1 MNLFSRRSFLATLAG
16 LSVPAWLSDYAELTA
31 AERNKVRITDIKTL
45 MLQGPRTY
53 TLVKVET
60 DAGLY
65 GIAEAYGSPGIGV
78 REAIHGLRELFIG
91 KDPIQIDRLYT
102 GYSYTDGSA
111 HAQQR
116 AMSGIEMALWDLAGK
131 LLNIPTHALLGGKFR
146 DRVRLYDH
154 SRPRDFFDRTACR
167 DWAQEVKERPKL
179 LNIPT
184 HALLGGKFRD
194 RVRLYD
200 HSRPRDFFDRTACRD
215 WAQEVKERPN
225 GINMHK
231 FSPLRNDPASDPGR
245 DPSNR
250 LLSSDELRRIR
261 QGYENVR
268 EALGFEHDIL
278 IGCHWEFDL
287 RSAIELAEAVATIK
301 PLFLEDPLP
310 VAYSES
316 WKRLVHM
323 SPVPICTGE
332 NWMRRAEALPFI
344 VNAAV
349 DIIHPDLRNSG
360 GFLENK
366 RLADLA
372 DLYFL
377 PVANHNTGSIVN
389 GMATIHWAS
398 TIRDYFAC
406 ETVFF
411 DGGWMDEVIVH
422 DKPLCR
428 GGFVE
433 VPDRPG
439 LGIELDPA
447 VVRAHLAR
455 GETWWG

>member
-16 LSVPAWLSDYAELTA
+16 LSAPPWLSNYAILTA
-31 AERNKVRITDIKTL
+31 AERRKVKITDIKTL

-65 GIAEAYGSPGIGV
+65 GVAEAYGSPGIGV
-78 REAIHGLRELFIG
+78 REAIHELRELFIG

-102 GYSYTDGSA
+102 GRYTDGSA

-154 SRPRDFFDRTACR
+154 SRPRDFFDKTACR
-167 DWAQEVKERPKL
+167 DWAQEVKQ
-179 LNIPT
+179 
-184 HALLGGKFRD
+184 
-194 RVRLYD
+194 
-200 HSRPRDFFDRTACRD
+200 S
-215 WAQEVKERPN
+215 PN

-231 FSPLRNDPASDPGR
+231 FSPLRNDPAVDPGR

-287 RSAIELAEAVATIK
+287 RSAIELAQAVATVK
-301 PLFLEDPLP
+301 PRFLEDPLP

-316 WKRLVHM
+316 WKRLAHL

-389 GMATIHWAS
+389 GIATTHWAS

-422 DKPLCR
+422 DKPLCQD
-428 GGFVE
+428 GFVE
-433 VPDRPG
+433 VSDKPG
-439 LGIELDPA
+439 LGIELDPD
-447 VVRAHLAR
+447 VVKAHLAP
-455 GETWWG
+455 GERWWG

>member
-1 MNLFSRRSFLATLAG
+1 MIPISRRRFISGVTGASFLTAYNLMA
-16 LSVPAWLSDYAELTA
+16 A
-31 AERNKVRITDIKTL
+31 AERGKVKITDIKTM
-45 MLQGPRTY
+45 MLQGPRSY

-60 DAGLY
+60 DAGVY
-65 GIAEAYGSPGIGV
+65 GIAEAYGSPGLGV
-78 REAIHGLRELFIG
+78 REEIHGLREAFVG
-91 KDPIQIDRLYT
+91 KDPLQIDRLYT
-102 GYSYTDGSA
+102 GYRYTDGSA

-131 LLNIPTHALLGGKFR
+131 LLDVPTHVLLGGKFR

-154 SRPRDFFDRTACR
+154 SRPKDFLD
-167 DWAQEVKERPKL
+167 K
-179 LNIPT
+179 
-184 HALLGGKFRD
+184 
-194 RVRLYD
+194 
-200 HSRPRDFFDRTACRD
+200 TACRD

-231 FSPLRNDPASDPGR
+231 FAPIRSAPSNDPGH

-250 LLSSDELRRIR
+250 MLSSEELRLIR
-261 QGYENVR
+261 RGFENCR

-287 RSAIELAEAVATIK
+287 RSAVEFAEALAPVK
-301 PLFLEDPLP
+301 PQFLEDPMP
-310 VAYSES
+310 VGYSES
-316 WKRLVHM
+316 WKRLVNM
-323 SPVPICTGE
+323 SPVRICTGE

-344 VNAAV
+344 VNSAV

-366 RLADLA
+366 RMADLA
-372 DLYFL
+372 DLYFI

-398 TIRDYFAC
+398 SIRDYFAC

-411 DGGWMDEVIVH
+411 NGGWMDDVIVH
-422 DKPLCR
+422 DNPLCS

-433 VPDRPG
+433 VPNKPG
-439 LGIELDPA
+439 LGIELDPD
-447 VVRAHLAR
+447 VVKAHLAA

>member
-1 MNLFSRRSFLATLAG
+1 MEAASRRSFIASLVG
-16 LSVPAWLSDYAELTA
+16 LSVPPWLASFQELSA
-31 AERNKVRITDIKTL
+31 ANRNQARITDIRT
-45 MLQGPRTY
+45 MILQGPRTY
-53 TLVKVET
+53 TLVRVDT
-60 DAGLY
+60 DAGVH
-65 GIAEAYGSPGIGV
+65 GFAEAYGSPGLGIK
-78 REAIHGLRELFIG
+78 EAIHGLRESFVG
-91 KDPIQIDRLYT
+91 KDPLQIDVLYT
-102 GYSYTDGSA
+102 VPRYTDGSA

-131 LLNIPTHALLGGKFR
+131 LLDVPTHKLLGGKFR

-154 SRPRDFFDRTACR
+154 SHPSDFFDKSVLR
-167 DWAQEVKERPKL
+167 DWAQQVKESP
-179 LNIPT
+179 
-184 HALLGGKFRD
+184 F
-194 RVRLYD
+194 
-200 HSRPRDFFDRTACRD
+200 
-215 WAQEVKERPN
+215 

-231 FSPLRNDPASDPGR
+231 FGPLRNTPAMDFGR
-245 DPSNR
+245 DPANR
-250 LLSSDELRRIR
+250 MMSSAELRRFR
-261 QGYENVR
+261 QGFENCR

-287 RSAIELAEAVATIK
+287 RSAIDMAVALEDVK
-301 PLFLEDPLP
+301 PMFLEDPLP

-316 WKRLVHM
+316 WKRLAQM

-332 NWMRRAEALPFI
+332 NWMRRAEALPF
-344 VNAAV
+344 VTNAAI
-349 DIIHPDLRNSG
+349 DILHPDLRNSG

-377 PVANHNTGSIVN
+377 PMANHNTGSIVN
-389 GMATIHWAS
+389 GMASIHWAS

-411 DGGWMDEVIVH
+411 DGGWMDDVIVH
-422 DKPLCR
+422 EGPLSQD
-428 GGFVE
+428 GFVA

-439 LGIELDPA
+439 LGIELDPD
-447 VVRAHLAR
+447 VVKAHLAT